1 VFYAMRFLLG
11 AAEAGF
17 YPGIILY
24 LTCWY
29 PSDRRA
35 RVITVFMT
43 AIPISGIFGGP
54 LSGWIMSSMAG
65 YAGWNGWQ
73 WMFLIEAM
81 PAILLGIAAMLYLDN
96 NIASAAWLTP
106 GEKALLEDNLARDR
120 ASVIEHGTLAALFS
134 DRRVWHMCAIYFTC
148 VMGQYGLTFWLPTLI
163 QVSGAAGV
171 LEVGLLTAIPY
182 AGAGLAMIWLGR
194 SADRYRERRWH
205 VAGPLLAGAVG
216 VVLSAVFGTETWP
229 AVLCLTL
236 AAAGALSAAP
246 LFWSLPT
253 AFLGGMAAAAG
264 IATINSVGNLAGF
277 VSPYMVGWLRDTTG
291 STEIGMYVL
300 AGVLVLGAIGVLRVP
315 GRLVN
320 R

>member
-1 VFYAMRFLLG
+1 
-11 AAEAGF
+11 
-17 YPGIILY
+17 
-24 LTCWY
+24 
-29 PSDRRA
+29 
-35 RVITVFMT
+35 
-43 AIPISGIFGGP
+43 
-54 LSGWIMSSMAG
+54 
-65 YAGWNGWQ
+65 
-73 WMFLIEAM
+73 
-81 PAILLGIAAMLYLDN
+81 
-96 NIASAAWLTP
+96 
-106 GEKALLEDNLARDR
+106 
-120 ASVIEHGTLAALFS
+120 
-134 DRRVWHMCAIYFTC
+134 
-148 VMGQYGLTFWLPTLI
+148 
-163 QVSGAAGV
+163 
-171 LEVGLLTAIPY
+171 
-182 AGAGLAMIWLGR
+182 MIWLGR

>member
-1 VFYAMRFLLG
+1 M
-11 AAEAGF
+11 
-17 YPGIILY
+17 P
-24 LTCWY
+24 
-29 PSDRRA
+29 
-35 RVITVFMT
+35 
-43 AIPISGIFGGP
+43 AIPISGIVGGP

-73 WMFLIEAM
+73 WMFLIEAL
-81 PAILLGIAAMLYLDN
+81 PAVVLGVAAMLYLDN
-96 NIASAAWLTP
+96 DIASATWLTP
-106 GEKALLEDNLARDR
+106 GEKALLEANLERDR
-120 ASVIEHGTLAALFS
+120 ASVADHGSLTALFA
-134 DRRVWHMCAIYFTC
+134 DRRVWHMCAIYFAV

-163 QVSGAAGV
+163 QVSGASGV

-182 AGAGLAMIWLGR
+182 GGAGLAMIWLGR
-194 SADRYRERRWH
+194 SADRHRERRWH
-205 VAGPLLAGAVG
+205 LAVPLLAGAVG
-216 VVLSAVFGTETWP
+216 VALSAAYGNATWP

-277 VSPYMVGWLRDTTG
+277 VSPYMVGWLRDATG
-291 STEIGMYVL
+291 STETGMYLL

-315 GRLVN
+315 ARLVS